1 MSEKNANSPG
11 DLLAVGRILRPHGI
25 RGALVVESLTDW
37 PGRFVPGAK
46 MLLEKGPGDH
56 TEVTLLSAA
65 PHGGR
70 FLVSLEGLEDRDAAG
85 ELRGLFLEVPACE
98 AAPLAEGE
106 FWAHELADMALVDAG
121 GRELGR
127 VREVMCR
134 QAQDLIVASTAE
146 GAEFSVP
153 LVSEFVK
160 EIDMESRTIT
170 VKLPE
175 GMGP

>member
-1 MSEKNANSPG
+1 LNEKNANSPG

-25 RGALVVESLTDW
+25 RGALVIESLTDW
-37 PGRFVPGAK
+37 PGRFVSGAK

-56 TEVTLLSAA
+56 TEVTILTAA

-70 FLVSLEGLEDRDAAG
+70 LLVTLEGLEDRDAAG

-106 FWAHELADMALVDAG
+106 FWAHDLVDMAVVDTSG
-121 GRELGR
+121 TELGR
-127 VREVMCR
+127 VIEVFCR
-134 QAQDLIVASTAE
+134 QAQDLIVAKAADDT
-146 GAEFSVP
+146 EFSVP

-160 EIDMESRTIT
+160 EVSMTGKTIT
-170 VKLPE
+170 VDLPE